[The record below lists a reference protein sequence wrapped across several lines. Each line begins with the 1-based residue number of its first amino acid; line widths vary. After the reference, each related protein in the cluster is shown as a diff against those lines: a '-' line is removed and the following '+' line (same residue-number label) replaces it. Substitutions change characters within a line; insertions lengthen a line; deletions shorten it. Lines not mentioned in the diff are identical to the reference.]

1 MKSSK
6 LTLFLNL
13 LLEEE
18 DFHKTSYYAEKLMVS
33 SKTISNYINDL
44 RYYMRN
50 HQVAL
55 ISRHGVGIRL
65 EGSMEERAKLRE
77 AIQQDLDETPT
88 SKNRQHKILEKL
100 LMKDEMC
107 VGASSVGC
115 LLCQFHFHR
124 ERFGENRTA
133 SFATGSLFTT

>member
-100 LMKDEMC
+100 LMKDEC
-107 VGASSVGC
+107 VSVRRLSDAYCVSSTSIVKD
-115 LLCQFHFHR
+115 L
-124 ERFGENRTA
+124 EKI
-133 SFATGSLFTT
+133 

>member
-55 ISRHGVGIRL
+55 I
-65 EGSMEERAKLRE
+65 
-77 AIQQDLDETPT
+77 
-88 SKNRQHKILEKL
+88 
-100 LMKDEMC
+100 
-107 VGASSVGC
+107 
-115 LLCQFHFHR
+115 
-124 ERFGENRTA
+124 
-133 SFATGSLFTT
+133 